1 MRIIHMHLEDD
12 DEESLR
18 LRISQPLTRA
28 PLIMSPDPG
37 EPEIEEDNAEID
49 LTRSRTKNSM
59 TFSLRNSLRN
69 SLRKGHKFSSSYHSA
84 GLSGDCTYAV
94 FNDDSEVSVFRLGD
108 LRRPPASLG
117 FSRVFTQKY
126 QQRKHNEC
134 IRGVASSRL
143 YIVIVTNKSLLVF
156 KIMDPATAM
165 YTLPHLKWDPS
176 GLACHESET
185 HLVVF
190 SGQCQR
196 NTTTG
201 DYCGQIGVYRYR
213 KEGQARELPSFVL
226 NVPANDYPKRLSFHA
241 DSRIL
246 TCITR
251 LQNKL
256 LMWKLNDDFL
266 SVWGPCEFQKNDY
279 TAVSARL
286 ATAPADRY

>member
-1 MRIIHMHLEDD
+1 MSIILMHLEDD

-28 PLIMSPDPG
+28 PLIIPPDPG
-37 EPEIEEDNAEID
+37 EPKIEQNNAEID
-49 LTRSRTKNSM
+49 LTRSRTKNST
-59 TFSLRNSLRN
+59 TFSLR
-69 SLRKGHKFSSSYHSA
+69 KVPKFSSSYHSA

-94 FNDDSEVSVFRLGD
+94 FNDDSEVSVFKLGD
-108 LRRPPASLG
+108 LRSNPALLG

-126 QQRKHNEC
+126 QQRKHEC

-143 YIVIVTNKSLLVF
+143 YIVIVTNKRLLVF
-156 KIMDPATAM
+156 KIDRETAID
-165 YTLPHLKWDPS
+165 TLSHEKWDPS

-185 HLVVF
+185 HIVVF

-196 NTTTG
+196 NGKTG

-213 KEGQARELPSFVL
+213 KEGQARKLPSFVL

-266 SVWGPCEFQKNDY
+266 SVWGPYEFQKNDY
-279 TAVSARL
+279 TAVSARV
-286 ATAPADRY
+286 ATAPADRH

>member
-1 MRIIHMHLEDD
+1 MHLEDD

-28 PLIMSPDPG
+28 PLIIPPEPG
-37 EPEIEEDNAEID
+37 EPEIEENNAEID
-49 LTRSRTKNSM
+49 LTRSRTKNST
-59 TFSLRNSLRN
+59 TFSLRKVR
-69 SLRKGHKFSSSYHSA
+69 KFSSSYHSA

-108 LRRPPASLG
+108 LRGTPASLR

-156 KIMDPATAM
+156 KIDSETAID
-165 YTLPHLKWDPS
+165 TFPHLKWDPS

-196 NTTTG
+196 NSKTG
-201 DYCGQIGVYRYR
+201 DYCGQIGVYRCR
-213 KEGQARELPSFVL
+213 KEGQARRLPSFVL

-251 LQNKL
+251 LQNKV

-266 SVWGPCEFQKNDY
+266 SVWGPYEFQKNDY

-286 ATAPADRY
+286 ATAPADRH

>member
-1 MRIIHMHLEDD
+1 MHLEDD

-28 PLIMSPDPG
+28 PLIIPSDPG
-37 EPEIEEDNAEID
+37 EPEIEENNAEND
-49 LTRSRTKNSM
+49 LTRSRTKNST
-59 TFSLRNSLRN
+59 TFSLRKVR
-69 SLRKGHKFSSSYHSA
+69 KFSSSYHSA

-108 LRRPPASLG
+108 LRSTPASLG

-126 QQRKHNEC
+126 QQRKHEC

-143 YIVIVTNKSLLVF
+143 YIVIVTNKRLLIF
-156 KIMDPATAM
+156 KIDPATPETAM
-165 YTLPHLKWDPS
+165 DTFQHVEWDPS

-196 NTTTG
+196 NSITS

-213 KEGQARELPSFVL
+213 KEGQARKLPSFVL

-256 LMWKLNDDFL
+256 LIWKLNDDFL

-286 ATAPADRY
+286 ATAPADRH